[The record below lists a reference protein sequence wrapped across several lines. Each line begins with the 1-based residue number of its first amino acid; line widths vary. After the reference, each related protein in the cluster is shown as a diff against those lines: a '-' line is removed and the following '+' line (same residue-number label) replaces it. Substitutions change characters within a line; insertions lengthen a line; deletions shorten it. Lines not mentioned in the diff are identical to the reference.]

1 MLQQIH
7 IRDFAIVDAVDIELG
22 DGMTTLTGETGAGKS
37 ILLDAIGLCLGDRAD
52 TNALP
57 EHADRAE
64 IQVAFDISDN
74 NAAQEWLT
82 EQALEGDE
90 GECLLRRVVQRKGR
104 SQAWINGRPAPLNL
118 LADLGQHLID
128 IHGQHEHHRLTRNDA
143 QRATLDAFGDHGEL
157 LAKVRDE
164 EAELRRIRNEIKRLE
179 GSQGD
184 YEQRLELLRFQVNEL
199 AELEMSRED
208 IENLEAQQKR
218 LASAGETIQACQA
231 ALAALYDDE
240 QSAQTVL
247 GGVLRDLSERTD
259 VDESIAQA
267 HELFNDAQVQLQEG
281 CNHLRHFVDNMD
293 VDPARLQWVEDR
305 LGELTDL
312 ARKHR
317 VRVEEL
323 PERLANLRAELEE
336 LESAEE
342 RVAALRDEQDQAH
355 RRYQDAAHQL
365 SEARAQTAATLSERV
380 TELISELGMAGGALN
395 IRVDHDPDGK
405 PTPHG
410 LDQVSFEVRTNPD
423 QRFGPLSKVASGGEL
438 SRIGLALEVATAHVG
453 GIPTLIFDEADAGIG
468 GAVAEVVGRKLRE
481 LGEQH
486 QVLCVTHLPQ
496 VAAQGHHQL
505 KVSKDVDDGR
515 TRTAITP
522 LPDRDRTEE
531 IARMLGGVEITENTL
546 EHAREMLQRAG

>member
-1 MLQQIH
+1 
-7 IRDFAIVDAVDIELG
+7 
-22 DGMTTLTGETGAGKS
+22 MTTLTGETGAGKS

-57 EHADRAE
+57 EHAERAE
-64 IQVAFDISDN
+64 IQVAFDISE
-74 NAAQEWLT
+74 NAAAREWLT
-82 EQALEGDE
+82 EQALDGDE

-128 IHGQHEHHRLTRNDA
+128 IHGQHEHHRLTRNEA
-143 QRATLDAFGDHGEL
+143 QRATLDAFGDHEAL
-157 LAKVRDE
+157 LAEVRE
-164 EAELRRIRNEIKRLE
+164 QEGELRRIRSEIKRLE

-208 IENLEAQQKR
+208 IENLEAEQKR

-240 QSAQTVL
+240 QAAQGVL
-247 GGVLRDLSERTD
+247 GWVVRDLSERTH
-259 VDESIAQA
+259 VDEAIAQA
-267 HELFNDAQVQLQEG
+267 NELFNEAQVQLQEG
-281 CNHLRHFVDNMD
+281 CNHLRHFVDNID

-323 PERLANLRAELEE
+323 PEHLASLRAELEE

-342 RVAALRDEQDQAH
+342 RVAALRDEQDQTH
-355 RRYQDAAHQL
+355 RRYQAAAHKL
-365 SEARAQTAATLSERV
+365 SEAREQTAAGLSERV

-481 LGEQH
+481 LGGRH

-505 KVSKDVDDGR
+505 KVSKDVEDGK

-522 LPDRDRTEE
+522 LPDSDRTEE

>member
-1 MLQQIH
+1 MLRQIH
-7 IRDFAIVDAVDIELG
+7 IRDFAIVDAVDLDLD

-52 TNALP
+52 TTALP

-64 IQVAFDISDN
+64 IQAVFDITD
-74 NAAQEWLT
+74 NAAAREWLAD
-82 EQALEGDE
+82 QALEGDE

-118 LADLGQHLID
+118 LADLGQYLID
-128 IHGQHEHHRLTRNDA
+128 IHGQHEHHRLTRGDV
-143 QRATLDAFGDHGEL
+143 QRGTLDAFGDHSAL
-157 LAKVRDE
+157 LDKVRACDS
-164 EAELRRIRNEIKRLE
+164 ELGRIRNDIARLE
-179 GSQGD
+179 GNQGD
-184 YEQRLELLRFQVNEL
+184 YEQRLELLRFQVEEL
-199 AELEMSRED
+199 AALEMSRED
-208 IENLEAQQKR
+208 IQNLETEQKR

-247 GGVLRDLSERTD
+247 GGVIRDLSERTD
-259 VDESIAQA
+259 VDDAIAQA
-267 HELFNDAQVQLQEG
+267 NELFNEAQVQLQEG
-281 CNHLRHFVDNMD
+281 CNQLRHFVDTID

-323 PERLANLRAELEE
+323 PDRLANLRAELEE
-336 LESAEE
+336 LESSEE
-342 RVAALRDEQDQAH
+342 RLTALRSEWQQAH
-355 RRYQDAAHQL
+355 QRYQEAARELSDARQM
-365 SEARAQTAATLSERV
+365 TAETLAARV
-380 TELISELGMAGGALN
+380 TELMGELGMGGGALN
-395 IRVDHDPDGK
+395 IAVEHNPDGR

-410 LDQVSFEVRTNPD
+410 LDQIRFEVRTNPD
-423 QRFGPLSKVASGGEL
+423 QRFGPLDKVASGGEL
-438 SRIGLALEVATAHVG
+438 SRIGLALEVATADVSL
-453 GIPTLIFDEADAGIG
+453 IPTLVFDEADAGIG
-468 GAVAEVVGRKLRE
+468 GAIAEVVGRKLRE
-481 LGEQH
+481 LGNRH

-505 KVSKDVDDGR
+505 KVSKAVEDGR
-515 TRTAITP
+515 TRTAIDDLEDTE
-522 LPDRDRTEE
+522 RTQE
-531 IARMLGGVEITENTL
+531 IARMLGGMEITDSTL